1 MLYYLMITSKVLE
14 IKKEFADHL
23 PTRGEVAAQEQI
35 RAFGQVF
42 ATKGEP
48 RAPTT
53 RGEVAA
59 QEQIRAFGQVFATK
73 GEPRAPTTRGEVA
86 AQEQMRIISKATGNF
101 VQNRK
106 PVEAK

>member
-59 QEQIRAFGQVFATK
+59 QEQ
-73 GEPRAPTTRGEVA
+73 
-86 AQEQMRIISKATGNF
+86 MRIISKATGNF

>member
-1 MLYYLMITSKVLE
+1 MKSKIISEL
-14 IKKEFADHL
+14 KNGLGF
-23 PTRGEVAAQEQI
+23 PRTRGEVAAQEQLRI
-35 RAFGQVF
+35 FRQAM
-42 ATKGEP
+42 ATNKGEP
-48 RAPTT
+48 RVPTT

-59 QEQIRAFGQVFATK
+59 QEQLRAFGQVFATNK
-73 GEPRAPTTRGEVA
+73 GEPRVPTTRGEVA